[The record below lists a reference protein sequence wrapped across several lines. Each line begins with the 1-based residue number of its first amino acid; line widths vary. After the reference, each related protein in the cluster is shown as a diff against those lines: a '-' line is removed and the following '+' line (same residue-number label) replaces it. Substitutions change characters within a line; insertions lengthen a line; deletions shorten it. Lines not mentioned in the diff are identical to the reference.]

1 MEQSPLEN
9 LTDSHLVKKFPA
21 LYGTEHSLPRSQE
34 VPVICPCPQPARS
47 TQCPNIPPPKDP
59 FEYYL
64 PSTPGPSKWSLSLRF
79 PHQNRVYTS
88 PLQHTTCYMPRPSHS
103 SRFDLPE
110 QYLVSG
116 TDHNAPRFV
125 VFTTR
130 LLPHPTWA
138 PNVVLSTLFSN
149 SLNPLNAELNPI

>member
-64 PSTPGPSKWSLSLRF
+64 PSTPGPSKWSLSLRI
-79 PHQNRVYTS
+79 PHQNPLYTS
-88 PLQHTTCYMPRPSHS
+88 PLPHTRYMPYP
-103 SRFDLPE
+103 SRFFRL
-110 QYLVSG
+110 YILIYVYFLYTYIKVTSG
-116 TDHNAPRFV
+116 GLLLADIICH
-125 VFTTR
+125 R
-130 LLPHPTWA
+130 LIRLHTCIQQ
-138 PNVVLSTLFSN
+138 T
-149 SLNPLNAELNPI
+149 ID